1 MLSTEADDVILCK
14 PGYQRVNC
22 SATVLLIF
30 SRFCASLIISFY
42 HSFCVYKSHFHN
54 FICLTLT
61 LDHCSMLH
69 KPIHSQKFCRKTP
82 FRGKGPFSG
91 RCLAKTNQTY
101 PRELNPVIVSLSIQ
115 DSLKHTYLVTSSQCS
130 FFFVLAMFFRQNF
143 GYFFIAKRV
152 KFSVPAL
159 PKELTP
165 PCPQGLSVPSLFLAQ
180 PVPLPS
186 FFRISQKSSI
196 FGQRE
201 RVMKNQPSNLS
212 Q

>member
-1 MLSTEADDVILCK
+1 MLSTEAYEVILCK

-30 SRFCASLIISFY
+30 SRFWASLIISFY
-42 HSFCVYKSHFHN
+42 HCFCVYNSHFHT

-69 KPIHSQKFCRKTP
+69 KPIHSQKFCRKRP
-82 FRGKGPFSG
+82 FRVKGPFSG
-91 RCLAKTNQTY
+91 RCLAKTN
-101 PRELNPVIVSLSIQ
+101 PRAKSS
-115 DSLKHTYLVTSSQCS
+115 DSFIIYSRYFKTYLSCYFEPV
-130 FFFVLAMFFRQNF
+130 FIFFVLAMFFRQNF

-159 PKELTP
+159 PKELTQ

-180 PVPLPS
+180 PVPLTS
-186 FFRISQKSSI
+186 FFRIPQKSSI

>member
-1 MLSTEADDVILCK
+1 MLFSASL
-14 PGYQRVNC
+14 GYQRVNC

-30 SRFCASLIISFY
+30 SRFWASLIISFY
-42 HSFCVYKSHFHN
+42 HCFCVYNFHFHT

-69 KPIHSQKFCRKTP
+69 KPIHSQKFCRKRP
-82 FRGKGPFSG
+82 FRVKGPFSG

-115 DSLKHTYLVTSSQCS
+115 DSLKHTYLSRYFVPV
-130 FFFVLAMFFRQNF
+130 FIFFVLAMFFRQNF

-159 PKELTP
+159 PKELTQ

-180 PVPLPS
+180 PVPLTS
-186 FFRISQKSSI
+186 FFRIPQKSSI